1 MDGRLWGLSCQPAVA
16 GRVWLAGRPAAG
28 QSNREH
34 ALYGR
39 FYHPERRPARPGV
52 HKELMSKIKHI
63 ALFNFKADTSPEQ
76 IDQLFQEIMDLSETI
91 PGIEDYVSGPNNS
104 PENLNDGFTHG
115 FVMTFA
121 DAAARDAYLPHPDH
135 EKIKAN
141 LLNLVEKV
149 IVLDF
154 EV

>member
-1 MDGRLWGLSCQPAVA
+1 
-16 GRVWLAGRPAAG
+16 
-28 QSNREH
+28 
-34 ALYGR
+34 
-39 FYHPERRPARPGV
+39 
-52 HKELMSKIKHI
+52 MSKIKHI